1 MSEIDINPNLHEKFS
16 KKVRGF
22 VEHNMEIIRDYF
34 QSNGTISKPNESPS
48 LLEDKPI
55 LYIRNATNEN
65 NFYLEIYNI
74 AAVFRF
80 ENGFFHLIH
89 HLNTIFSIFKN
100 KYEGQPIDT
109 KKRQLASLFKGIEEQ
124 DSEKINEIIGF
135 NFEED
140 LLYDI
145 KLGLDKLVKYF
156 GLQNTQKY
164 FESKVNIK
172 KEVAEISLSGIVTGV
187 EVGILS
193 GSAIIGTAIG
203 LGVGVIVG
211 IVSLIFI
218 KWNKPAPQRIGHQ
231 DGIDNNE
238 VEKNIKQIE
247 DLFNMIKFFYKNN
260 YYKIKNVIIVAVDKS
275 NENYN
280 DFIIYGDNLKYLD
293 ALYNPKKETPGTNRE
308 YYDTCFELIHKYIKN
323 YETMFLNHNANLEKQ
338 IKDDFEVLKGKK
350 TLAELKYLLNQ
361 LILKEKEL
369 LKNQKDS
376 ISNALK
382 EKEAKGKISE
392 STISKSTS
400 NSTEA
405 KEINKKNINKKQLIE
420 LNK

>member
-1 MSEIDINPNLHEKFS
+1 MSEININPNLHEQFS
-16 KKVRGF
+16 QKVRGF
-22 VEHNMEIIRDYF
+22 VEHNMQIIRDYF
-34 QSNGTISKPNESPS
+34 QSNGTISKPNESPFLS
-48 LLEDKPI
+48 EDMPI
-55 LYIRNATNEN
+55 LYIRNPTNEN

-89 HLNTIFSIFKN
+89 HLNTIFSIFN
-100 KYEGQPIDT
+100 NRYEDQPIDT
-109 KKRQLASLFKGIEEQ
+109 KKRQLVSLFKGIEEQ

-135 NFEED
+135 YFEED

-156 GLQNTQKY
+156 GLQNIQKY
-164 FESKVNIK
+164 FESKVNYK
-172 KEVAEISLSGIVTGV
+172 KIVAKSSLPGIVTGV
-187 EVGILS
+187 AVGILS
-193 GSAIIGTAIG
+193 GSLIIGTGIG
-203 LGVGVIVG
+203 LGVGIIIG
-211 IVSLIFI
+211 IVSLISI
-218 KWNKPAPQRIGHQ
+218 KWNKPAPQRIDHQ
-231 DGIDNNE
+231 GGIDNNE
-238 VEKNIKQIE
+238 VEKNIKKIE
-247 DLFNMIKFFYKNN
+247 YLFTKIKFFYTNN
-260 YYKIKNVIIVAVDKS
+260 YYKIANVIIVAVDKS

-293 ALYNPKKETPGTNRE
+293 LLYNPKKETPGTNRE
-308 YYDTCFELIHKYIKN
+308 YYDICFELIHKYINN
-323 YETMFLNHNANLEKQ
+323 YETMFQNHNANLEKQ

-361 LILKEKEL
+361 LILKEKEP

-392 STISKSTS
+392 STISFFTS

-405 KEINKKNINKKQLIE
+405 KEIKKNIKKKQLLK